1 MRRVRDRQVNRSD
14 LSAINNRSKF
24 GHADRSTGLSV
35 GPHFRHYSAC
45 STGIPSDEMIHS
57 VNDTWNIDEANRLV
71 RNALVE
77 IDAVAEQII
86 PARAEALL
94 DEFERDI
101 RDGFLLKSIA
111 VVKATCEEY
120 GRRFQALVADK

>member
-1 MRRVRDRQVNRSD
+1 M
-14 LSAINNRSKF
+14 
-24 GHADRSTGLSV
+24 
-35 GPHFRHYSAC
+35 
-45 STGIPSDEMIHS
+45 
-57 VNDTWNIDEANRLV
+57 
-71 RNALVE
+71 
-77 IDAVAEQII
+77 AEQII

>member
-1 MRRVRDRQVNRSD
+1 M
-14 LSAINNRSKF
+14 
-24 GHADRSTGLSV
+24 
-35 GPHFRHYSAC
+35 
-45 STGIPSDEMIHS
+45 MHS

-111 VVKATCEEY
+111 VVKATCGEY
-120 GRRFQALVADK
+120 GRRCQALVADK

>member
-1 MRRVRDRQVNRSD
+1 MVVGR
-14 LSAINNRSKF
+14 
-24 GHADRSTGLSV
+24 TSV
-35 GPHFRHYSAC
+35 VTRAC
-45 STGIPSDEMIHS
+45 STCVLSDEMVHS